1 MNNKG
6 FEAKISLEETPNFEE
21 IADKPLINPK
31 TKSPKVDINVLK
43 ARAQIEQNKE
53 NRKNVFIFAFF
64 LLVLGIIGIY
74 LSI

>member
-21 IADKPLINPK
+21 VADKPLINPK

>member
-6 FEAKISLEETPNFEE
+6 FDAKISLEETPNFEE
-21 IADKPLINPK
+21 VADKPLLNPI

-64 LLVLGIIGIY
+64 LLILGIIGIY

>member
-21 IADKPLINPK
+21 VADKPLINPR